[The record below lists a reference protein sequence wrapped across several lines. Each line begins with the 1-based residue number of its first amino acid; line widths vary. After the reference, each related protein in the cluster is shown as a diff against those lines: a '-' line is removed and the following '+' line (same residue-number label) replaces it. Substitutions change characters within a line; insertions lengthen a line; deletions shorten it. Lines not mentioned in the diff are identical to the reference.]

1 MAEKTQTPKYHYG
14 LGRRKTSTAKVRLL
28 KGSGKITVNQQPASQ
43 YFAKSVPLL
52 EELIAPL
59 TILNKTKDFDITIM
73 TRGGGHHGQVS
84 AIRMGIAKAL
94 IDINADW
101 KDTLR
106 RAELLGRDPR
116 AKERKKFGLKGAR
129 KKRQFTKR

>member
-1 MAEKTQTPKYHYG
+1 MSEKEPRYHYA
-14 LGRRKTSTAKVRLL
+14 LGRRKTSSAKVRLY
-28 KGSGKITVNQQPASQ
+28 KGAGKIVINQKPAEE
-43 YFAKSVPLL
+43 YFAKSASLLAELASPL
-52 EELIAPL
+52 
-59 TILNKTKDFDITIM
+59 ILLGKAKDFDVTIVVK
-73 TRGGGHHGQVS
+73 GGGHHSQVG
-84 AIRMGIAKAL
+84 AIRSGIAKAL

-101 KDTLR
+101 KDSLR